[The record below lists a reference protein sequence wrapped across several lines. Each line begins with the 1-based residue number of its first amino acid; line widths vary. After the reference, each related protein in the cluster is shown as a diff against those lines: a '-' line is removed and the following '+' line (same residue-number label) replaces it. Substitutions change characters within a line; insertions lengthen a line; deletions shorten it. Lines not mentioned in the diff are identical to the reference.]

1 MRLYDKTVEDI
12 SVLVLIW
19 QNVTFPEL
27 LDNQK
32 VKLKN

>member
-12 SVLVLIW
+12 SVLILLW
-19 QNVTFPEL
+19 QNVTLPEL
-27 LDNQK
+27 LDDQK